1 MERGDWT
8 MSSIDERIVKM
19 TFDNSDFEGKISKTL
34 QSLEKLNET
43 LSKTSAA
50 DGLKE
55 VSKALKEVQAQV
67 SGMDFKTED
76 IIDIDESETKL
87 SKFGNLLLNIRDKAA
102 EKFAGMMDG
111 AEEGIDNTTESM
123 EGLGNATS
131 SVGDK
136 FSALNSLVQG
146 IFLNLGSKI
155 ADFGT
160 KMLKS
165 ITIEPLTTGFQEYE
179 TKMGAIQTILTNTAH
194 AGTTL
199 EDVTAALN
207 ELNTYADKTIY
218 NFAEMTKN
226 IGTFTAAG
234 VDLETS
240 TAAIKGIANLAAAS
254 GSNSQQASTAMYQ
267 LSQALAAGKVSLA
280 DWNSVVNAG
289 MGGKL
294 FQDALIRTSEVLGT
308 NAEDMIK
315 KYGSFRESLTKGEWL
330 TSEVLTETLKQ
341 LSGAYTEADLIAQGF
356 SKSQAQAIVELANN
370 ASAAATEVKTVT
382 QLFDTMKE
390 SVQSGWATSWE
401 YIIGDKDQATETLT
415 AISKGFEEIIGPS
428 TEARNKML
436 QFWNE
441 SGGRDAVIRG
451 FTNVVQSLGKGLG
464 AVGDA
469 WKEVFPSMTGER
481 LTELSTKF
489 RDLTYKFKMNDETA
503 KKIKNT
509 FKGVFDVFKSAG
521 SAVGNVIKAIKPLGS
536 IFPPI
541 GSAILSVTSKLG
553 EFASTISKSL
563 SEQVFDRIGTGLNKA
578 FTFIGDKFDDLK
590 SGISDFFS
598 SIGSMDFSKIFGNV
612 KSMMAPFGDILS
624 GLGEGLG
631 KAIGTINFDTIM
643 KGLQTASGLK
653 LAGHIKDTFKEIGGI
668 SEDLSKVTKSF
679 SDMFKSFGEIGK
691 NIKETLGQA
700 REALEAWQQNLQAS
714 TLMKIAGAIAILAGA
729 LLLLASIDGKK
740 LATSLVGLGVVFAE
754 LAGAYMA
761 IAKVGGLKGSMGVSA
776 SLLSMSVSMLILAGA
791 LKMLSTINVEEMLTG
806 LVGLAAVIGTMGI
819 AVKAFDGK
827 HKGLKQT
834 SAALLI
840 FSVAL
845 MGMAAALKLL
855 GSIDAETLG
864 GGLFALAGV
873 LLELAGFLALAKFG
887 DLSTSTAT
895 AVLIL
900 SAALVVLSQAMR
912 LFGNLDTNQI
922 IKGLTGIAAILTVI
936 GVFGK
941 VGGSGLKM
949 ASLAAGLTLMSV
961 AILALS
967 VATKAMG
974 SISWETI
981 GRGLTALAGAL
992 TVLGVASKLISGP
1005 QMLLLS
1011 VGLGA
1016 MSIALMGLSI
1026 ALSMLGGQSWE
1037 EIGKSLVALAGS
1049 LAILAVAMYAMS
1061 GCIAGAAAML
1071 VMAAA
1076 LAIFTP
1082 QLIAL
1087 SQLSLQQ
1094 VGIGLL
1100 ALAGAFA
1107 VIAAA
1112 GYLLTGALP
1121 GLLGLA
1127 ASVALLG
1134 AGCALAGA
1142 GCALFG
1148 TGLAAVA
1155 AAVGGSGF
1163 LIIEF
1168 IRQLIGLLPQIG
1180 LKAGEAMV
1188 NFAGAVGQGAPQII
1202 SAFSTLLQAILTAI
1216 QQNIPLIA
1224 QTGMDVVLAFAKSL
1238 AEGVPQLVKYGMEM
1252 VIGILEGIAAN
1263 IGQLVDAGVD
1273 ALVNFTNG
1281 VAANLGRVIQ
1291 AGINLALSFIEG
1303 VADGILANQGR
1314 LEAAISKIIQAMI
1327 AAGLAVIRGGISGFT
1342 SGGRQLLEGLCN
1354 GVKSM
1359 MSAVGSA
1366 VKSCIDAAKRA
1377 ASNLGSSLVSAGK
1390 SLIEGFVSGIKQK
1403 AASVAEAARSV
1414 VSKAV
1419 EAAKNALQIN
1429 SPSKVFMRIGNSVD
1443 EGFVKGIDQD
1453 SDTVVASA
1461 ESLVDKV
1468 VNNFARPLSAIS
1480 DLIDVDT
1487 NPVITPVLDLSNVQ
1501 ANSRRLNSMIPGS
1514 GNIAL
1519 STDAAN
1525 IMTSSMGAV
1534 QNGVSNAE
1542 VVSAIKDLKN
1552 NMPIAGNTSYNI
1564 NGITYDDGSNI
1575 VNAVETLV
1583 RAARIERRI

>member
-1 MERGDWT
+1 

-34 QSLEKLNET
+34 QSLEKLNQV
-43 LSKTSAA
+43 LSETSAA

-55 VSKALKEVQAQV
+55 VSKALKDVQAQV
-67 SGMDFKTED
+67 SGMNFETED

-111 AEEGIDNTTESM
+111 AEEGIDDTTDSMEELGNTT
-123 EGLGNATS
+123 NA
-131 SVGDK
+131 VGQK

-160 KMLKS
+160 NMIKS
-165 ITIEPLTTGFQEYE
+165 LTLDPITTGFQEYE
-179 TKMGAIQTILTNTAH
+179 LKTNSLSTILANTADK
-194 AGTTL
+194 GETLDTVTT
-199 EDVTAALN
+199 ALD
-207 ELNTYADKTIY
+207 ELNKYSDLTIY
-218 NFAEMTKN
+218 NFAQMTDN
-226 IGTFTAAG
+226 IGKFTAAG
-234 VDLETS
+234 VGLDDS
-240 TAAIKGIANLAAAS
+240 VNAIKGMSNLAAFFGVDATKAS
-254 GSNSQQASTAMYQ
+254 GAMYQ
-267 LSQALAAGKVSLA
+267 MSQALAAGVVQLQ
-280 DWNSVVNAG
+280 DWNSMQQAG
-289 MGGKL
+289 MSGEA
-294 FQDALIRTSEVLGT
+294 FQKALIRTSELMGT
-308 NAEDMIK
+308 GAEAAIE
-315 KYGSFRESLTKGEWL
+315 KYGSFRESLSKGEWL
-330 TSEVLTETLKQ
+330 TSDVMIETLKQ
-341 LSGAYTEADLIAQGF
+341 ISGAYTEAELSAQGY
-356 SKSQAQAIVELANN
+356 SDEQVKAIMNMSQTATK
-370 ASAAATEVKTVT
+370 AATEVRTVT
-382 QLFDTMKE
+382 GLFDTLKE
-390 SVQSGWATSWE
+390 SVQSGWTTSWE
-401 YIIGDKDQATETLT
+401 HIIGDKDQATELLT
-415 AISKGFEEIIGPS
+415 NIKNGFDSIIQPS
-428 TEARNKML
+428 VEARNNML
-436 QFWNE
+436 KFWNE
-441 SGGRDAVIRG
+441 SGGRDAAIRG
-451 FTNVVQSLGKGLG
+451 FSNIIQSVGKGLS
-464 AVGDA
+464 AIGDA
-469 WKEVFPSMTGER
+469 WKEVFPSMTGEK

-578 FTFIGDKFDDLK
+578 FTFIGDKFDALK

-598 SIGSMDFSKIFGNV
+598 SMGSMDFSKIFGNV

-700 REALEAWQQNLQAS
+700 REALEAWQQKLKAS

-740 LATSLVGLGVVFAE
+740 LATSLAGLGVVFAE
-754 LAGAYMA
+754 LAGAYMM
-761 IAKVGGLKGSMGVSA
+761 IAKVGGIKHSMGVSA

-791 LKMLSTINVEEMLTG
+791 LKMLSTINIEEMLTG

-845 MGMAAALKLL
+845 MGMAVALKML

-864 GGLFALAGV
+864 GGLFALAVV

-900 SAALVVLSQAMR
+900 SAALIVLSQAMR
-912 LFGNLDTNQI
+912 LFGNLDTDQI
-922 IKGLTGIAAILTVI
+922 IKGLVGIASILTVI

-974 SISWETI
+974 NISWETI

-1049 LAILAVAMYAMS
+1049 LAILAVAMYAMT

-1076 LAIFTP
+1076 MAIFTP

-1127 ASVALLG
+1127 AAVALLG
-1134 AGCALAGA
+1134 VGCALAGA

-1148 TGLAAVA
+1148 TGLAAIA

-1188 NFAGAVGQGAPQII
+1188 NFAGAIANGAPQII
-1202 SAFSTLLQAILTAI
+1202 SAFTVLLDAILTAI
-1216 QQNIPLIA
+1216 QTNIPKIA
-1224 QTGMDVVLAFAKSL
+1224 DVGMELVLAFAQKL
-1238 AEGVPQLVKYGMEM
+1238 AEGIPQLVRYGLEM
-1252 VIGILEGIAAN
+1252 ILGILQGIRDNIYQITDAAIDTVTEFIN
-1263 IGQLVDAGVD
+1263 AVSD
-1273 ALVNFTNG
+1273 
-1281 VAANLGRVIQ
+1281 NLGEVID
-1291 AGINLALSFIEG
+1291 AGINLALEFIEG
-1303 VADGILANQGR
+1303 VADGISNNKDR
-1314 LEAAISKIIQAMI
+1314 LEAAVRKAIEAMI
-1327 AAGLAVIRGGISGFT
+1327 DAGKAVIKGSLSAYKEKGRELLESFKDGMEEKMNDIKTAAGKIKDKAIEGASNCGSALLQAGRDLVEGFKKGIS
-1342 SGGRQLLEGLCN
+1342 E
-1354 GVKSM
+1354 
-1359 MSAVGSA
+1359 
-1366 VKSCIDAAKRA
+1366 
-1377 ASNLGSSLVSAGK
+1377 
-1390 SLIEGFVSGIKQK
+1390 K
-1403 AASVAEAARSV
+1403 AASVAESARTMV
-1414 VSKAV
+1414 TKAID
-1419 EAAKNALQIN
+1419 AAKNALKIN
-1429 SPSKVFMRIGNSVD
+1429 SPSKVFAEIGRFTD
-1443 EGFVKGIDQD
+1443 EGFIVGLERYSSK
-1453 SDTVVASA
+1453 VAKSA
-1461 ESLVDKV
+1461 TGVADKV
-1468 VNNFARPLSAIS
+1468 VDNFSRPLSAIN
-1480 DLIDVDT
+1480 DLVDINT

-1525 IMTSSMGAV
+1525 IMTSSMGTV
-1534 QNGVSNAE
+1534 QNGVSNSE

-1552 NMPIAGNTSYNI
+1552 NMPVAGNTSYNI

>member
-1 MERGDWT
+1 

-43 LSKTSAA
+43 LSKTTAA

-67 SGMDFKTED
+67 SGMNFETED

-111 AEEGIDNTTESM
+111 AEEGIDDTTDSMEELGNTT
-123 EGLGNATS
+123 NA
-131 SVGDK
+131 VGQK

-146 IFLNLGSKI
+146 IFLNLGSKV

-165 ITIEPLTTGFQEYE
+165 ITLDPITTGFNEYE
-179 TKMGAIQTILTNTAH
+179 LKTNSISTILANTADK
-194 AGTTL
+194 GETL
-199 EDVTAALN
+199 DTVTAALD
-207 ELNTYADKTIY
+207 ELNKYSDQTIY
-218 NFAEMTKN
+218 NFAQMTDN
-226 IGTFTAAG
+226 IGKFTAAG
-234 VDLETS
+234 VGLEDS
-240 TAAIKGIANLAAAS
+240 VAAIKGMSNLAAFFGVDATKAA
-254 GSNSQQASTAMYQ
+254 GAMYQ
-267 LSQALAAGKVSLA
+267 MSQALAAGKVQLM
-280 DWNSVVNAG
+280 DWNSLQNAG
-289 MGGKL
+289 MSGEA
-294 FQDALIRTSEVLGT
+294 FQKALIRTSEVMGT
-308 NAEDMIK
+308 GAEAAIEK
-315 KYGSFRESLTKGEWL
+315 FGSFRESLTKGEWL
-330 TSEVLTETLKQ
+330 TSDVMIETLKQ
-341 LSGAYTEADLIAQGF
+341 ISGAYKESELRAQGF
-356 SKSQAQAIVELANN
+356 SATQAKAIADMANR
-370 ASAAATEVKTVT
+370 ATKAATEVRTIT
-382 QLFDTMKE
+382 GMMDAMKE
-390 SVQSGWATSWE
+390 SVQSGWAISWE
-401 YIIGDKDQATETLT
+401 YIIGDKDQATELLT
-415 AISKGFEEIIGPS
+415 NIKNGFDSIIGPS

-441 SGGRDAVIRG
+441 SGGRDAAIRG
-451 FTNVVQSLGKGLG
+451 FTNIIQSVGKGLS
-464 AVGDA
+464 AIGDA
-469 WKEVFPSMTGER
+469 WKEVFPSMTGQK

-509 FKGVFDVFKSAG
+509 FKGVFDIFKTVG
-521 SAVGNVIKAIKPLGS
+521 SAVGNVVKSFKPLLGV
-536 IFPPI
+536 FPSI
-541 GSAILSVTSKLG
+541 GSAILTVTSKMG
-553 EFASTISKSL
+553 EFASVVSRSL
-563 SEQVFDRIGTGLNKA
+563 SDKVFSKIGDGLNKA
-578 FTFIGDKFDDLK
+578 FTFIGDKFDTLK

-598 SIGSMDFSKIFGNV
+598 SMGSMDFSKIFGNV

-631 KAIGTINFDTIM
+631 NAVGTINFDTIM

-653 LAGHIKDTFKEIGGI
+653 LAGYIKDTFKDISSI
-668 SEDLSKVTKSF
+668 SEDVSKVTKSF
-679 SDMFKSFGEIGK
+679 SDTFKSFGDIGK
-691 NIKETLGQA
+691 NIKEVLGQA
-700 REALEAWQQNLQAS
+700 REALETWQQNLQAS
-714 TLMKIAGAIAILAGA
+714 TLMKIAAAIAILAGA

-740 LATSLVGLGVVFAE
+740 LATSLAGLGVVFAE
-754 LAGAYMA
+754 LAGAYMM
-761 IAKVGGLKGSMGVSA
+761 IAKVGGIKGSIGVSS

-791 LKMLSTINVEEMLTG
+791 LKMLSTISVEEMLTG
-806 LVGLAAVIGTMGI
+806 LVGLAAIIGTMGI

-840 FSVAL
+840 FSIAL

-864 GGLFALAGV
+864 SGLFALTVV

-900 SAALVVLSQAMR
+900 SAALIVLSQAMR
-912 LFGNLDTNQI
+912 LFGNLDANQI
-922 IKGLTGIAAILTVI
+922 IKGLIGIAGILTVI

-974 SISWETI
+974 NISWETM

-992 TVLGVASKLISGP
+992 IVLGVASKLISGP

-1016 MSIALMGLSI
+1016 MSIALIGLSI

-1049 LAILAVAMYAMS
+1049 LVILAVAMYAMS

-1071 VMAAA
+1071 AMAAA
-1076 LAIFTP
+1076 MAIFTP

-1087 SQLSLQQ
+1087 SQLSLAQ

-1121 GLLGLA
+1121 GLLGLGA
-1127 ASVALLG
+1127 AVALLG

-1148 TGLAAVA
+1148 TGLAAIA
-1155 AAVGGSGF
+1155 AALGGSGF

-1168 IRQLIGLLPQIG
+1168 IKQLIGLLPQIG
-1180 LKAGEAMV
+1180 LKAGEAMI
-1188 NFAGAVGQGAPQII
+1188 NFAGAVGQGGPQII

-1224 QTGMDVVLAFAKSL
+1224 QTGMDIVLEFAKTL
-1238 AEGVPQLVKYGMEM
+1238 AEGIPQLVTYGIQM
-1252 VIGILEGIAAN
+1252 VTGILEGIAAN
-1263 IGQLVDAGVD
+1263 IEQLVDAGIDVC
-1273 ALVNFTNG
+1273 LNFIDG
-1281 VAANLGRVIQ
+1281 VSARLGEIIDS
-1291 AGINLALSFIEG
+1291 GINLALSFIEG
-1303 VADGILANQGR
+1303 VADGISNNKDR
-1314 LEAAISKIIQAMI
+1314 LEAAIEKIIQAMVD
-1327 AAGLAVIRGGISGFT
+1327 AGLAILEGGIDGFISGGEDLANGLIDGIVSLVTGVSEAAGRLIDSAVEGVGDCGKALYSAGEDLVKGFT
-1342 SGGRQLLEGLCN
+1342 N
-1354 GVKSM
+1354 GIE
-1359 MSAVGSA
+1359 SALSWVED
-1366 VKSCIDAAKRA
+1366 KAKKIA
-1377 ASNLGSSLVSAGK
+1377 N
-1390 SLIEGFVSGIKQK
+1390 
-1403 AASVAEAARSV
+1403 
-1414 VSKAV
+1414 
-1419 EAAKNALQIN
+1419 AAKNAAEKALGIN
-1429 SPSKVFMRIGNSVD
+1429 SPSKVFAEIGRWTDMGLVVGL
-1443 EGFVKGIDQD
+1443 EKY
-1453 SDTVVASA
+1453 SDK
-1461 ESLVDKV
+1461 VDKAAYGV
-1468 VNNFARPLSAIS
+1468 ANDMVDNFAKPLSNMN
-1480 DLIDVDT
+1480 DLLDINA

-1525 IMTSSMGAV
+1525 IMTSSMGQI

-1552 NMPIAGNTSYNI
+1552 NMPTAGNTSYNI